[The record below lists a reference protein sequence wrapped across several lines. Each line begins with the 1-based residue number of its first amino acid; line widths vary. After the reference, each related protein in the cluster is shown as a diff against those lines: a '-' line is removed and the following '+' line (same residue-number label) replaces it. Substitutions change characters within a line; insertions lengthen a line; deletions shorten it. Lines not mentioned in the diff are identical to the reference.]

1 MIQDFPDDPTQL
13 DGDHLTF
20 LFNDG
25 GLASPNPGVEV
36 ASVTTEPL
44 AAGSAFLGSLASI
57 EVTWADSA
65 TQLPT
70 RFVAKLPTQDPGG
83 RTVGAML
90 NVWAREAQFYARL
103 APLITTSVPTCRA
116 NFIEGD
122 KAILILDDLYPASP
136 GDQLKGAS
144 SDEAHVAVEA
154 LAQLHAPF
162 WNKPSNSALDWV
174 PGIDGPGVVFVHGF
188 LCSCIWYVRNSSWF
202 DNYDEK
208 FHFSW

>member
-1 MIQDFPDDPTQL
+1 MIQNFPDDPTQL
-13 DGDHLTF
+13 DADHLTL

-36 ASVTTEPL
+36 ASVITEPL
-44 AAGSAFLGSLASI
+44 AVGSAFLGSLASI
-57 EVTWADSA
+57 EVTWADAA

-70 RFVAKLPTQDPGG
+70 RFVTKVPTQDPGG

-122 KAILILDDLYPASP
+122 KAILILDDLHPARP
-136 GDQLKGAS
+136 GDQIKGCLLYT
-144 SDEAHVAVEA
+144 SDAA
-154 LAQLHAPF
+154 
-162 WNKPSNSALDWV
+162 
-174 PGIDGPGVVFVHGF
+174 
-188 LCSCIWYVRNSSWF
+188 
-202 DNYDEK
+202 DE
-208 FHFSW
+208 